1 MNRWPAL
8 RKGSGRWICSQTVGK
23 SLADFTCSGSWCD
36 WIKRQWKKWEIKTN
50 TVHGALCDCEH
61 LPHILFGSEKGTNWD
76 PQKLIRCL
84 NLELLN
90 TTNMFCILLFF
101 FVCVQK
107 ESRVDG
113 FSLFFFLVFV
123 ILIGNSWSS
132 VCGDIRHDV
141 WPSHPLLLIISV
153 SERQPCAGF
162 DLLLLKKNGAVCQ
175 PSIWLMLRCMHT
187 SI

>member
-50 TVHGALCDCEH
+50 TARCTELCTIASIWLTSC
-61 LPHILFGSEKGTNWD
+61 LAVEKRD
-76 PQKLIRCL
+76 KLRPA
-84 NLELLN
+84 ETDSVFKFLN
-90 TTNMFCILLFF
+90 TTNMLCILLFF
-101 FVCVQK
+101 FVCVQRRAGWMG
-107 ESRVDG
+107 SV
-113 FSLFFFLVFV
+113 FFFSYVFV

-132 VCGDIRHDV
+132 VCWDIRHDV